1 MGAIGGSAA
10 GGPHRIRSRTDDAVG
25 EAEVRHLRT
34 ERASR
39 IDQNG
44 VREGSDVID
53 SDILQK
59 WNFAGVVLSFDLRE
73 DTMSSVLGGVDIIDD
88 HIMNAV
94 ALALFCIEAVCRN
107 HIRQLEAAANM
118 TDGVIAEGDV
128 AHQAN
133 AAVTVVLGGCQNRE
147 A

>member
-10 GGPHRIRSRTDDAVG
+10 GGPDRISSRTDDAVG
-25 EAEVRHLRT
+25 EAEVRHLGA

-39 IDQNG
+39 IDQHG
-44 VREGSDVID
+44 VREGGDVID

-59 WNFAGVVLSFDLRE
+59 WNFGGVVLSFDLRE
-73 DTMSSVLGGVDIIDD
+73 DAMSGVLGGVDIIDD

-94 ALALFCIEAVCRN
+94 ALTVFCIEAVCRN
-107 HIRQLEAAANM
+107 HVRQLEAATNM
-118 TDGVIAEGDV
+118 TDGVIAESDV

-133 AAVTVVLGGCQNRE
+133 AAVAVVLGGCQN
-147 A
+147 